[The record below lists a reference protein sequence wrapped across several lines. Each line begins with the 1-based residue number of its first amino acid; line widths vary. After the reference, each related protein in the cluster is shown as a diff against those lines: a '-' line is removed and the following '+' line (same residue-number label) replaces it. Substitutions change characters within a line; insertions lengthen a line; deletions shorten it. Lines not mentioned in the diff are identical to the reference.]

1 MLLLDGQMKEA
12 HLELVFGQLQEK
24 VAWLTERPYL
34 PKGIAD
40 RTLALLKILMEV
52 RLACRQAFVLHT
64 SPHTD
69 LICINRL

>member
-1 MLLLDGQMKEA
+1 MLLLDGQMKEV
-12 HLELVFGQLQEK
+12 HLQLVFGQLQEK

-40 RTLALLKILMEV
+40 RTLTLFKILMEV
-52 RLACRQAFVLHT
+52 RPACRQAFDLHM
-64 SPHTD
+64 SPYTD